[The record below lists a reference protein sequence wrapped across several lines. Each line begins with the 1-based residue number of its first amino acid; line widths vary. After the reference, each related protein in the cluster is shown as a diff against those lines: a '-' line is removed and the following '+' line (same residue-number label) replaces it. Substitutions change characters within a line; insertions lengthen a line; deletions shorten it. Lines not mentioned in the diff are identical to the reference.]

1 MGRTVQLT
9 MVVLGMLLLPQL
21 AVAKRPTRWEI
32 CPQDA
37 RRIVEDCQGRIHPN
51 GDAGMWPCRVTSLDL
66 HGDTQ
71 DEYDILDFV
80 NKWREELH
88 TGGDN
93 IPKDI
98 CNECSETLLKVLWE

>member
-1 MGRTVQLT
+1 
-9 MVVLGMLLLPQL
+9 MLLLPQL

-32 CPQDA
+32 SPQDA
-37 RRIVEDCQGRIHPN
+37 RRIVEDCQTRIHPN

-66 HGDTQ
+66 HGVSQ

-80 NKWREELH
+80 NKWREELYYTTLVNQF

-93 IPKDI
+93 TPKDI
-98 CNECSETLLKVLWE
+98 CKECNETLLKVVSE